1 MAGSWRLVIRRLS
14 SHRLAMIGMVILV
27 LVVAITVVGGRLW
40 RYGYAE
46 ITDDLSS
53 PPSWRHPMGT
63 DGLGR
68 DLFAQVL
75 RGTQKS
81 LQVGL
86 LVAVASTAVGT
97 AIGCLAGYFRGV
109 LDALL
114 MRFTDMVIA
123 VPGIAVLAVLA
134 GSVQSRSGNW
144 FAIALI
150 LSALS
155 WTGLA
160 RVVRSVVLTLR
171 ELEFIEAARAMGA
184 GSGRILVR
192 HLLPHLTGPV
202 TVKASLTVGSAILAE
217 AALSYLGLGI
227 TSPDTSLGRL
237 IETGQQSATTRP
249 WLFYFPGAVVMSIV
263 LSVNFVGEG
272 LRDALDPSRDSL
284 GRR

>member
-1 MAGSWRLVIRRLS
+1 MTGLVTLVIIV
-14 SHRLAMIGMVILV
+14 IG
-27 LVVAITVVGGRLW
+27 TVVVGRLW

-46 ITDDLSS
+46 ITDDLSA

-86 LVAVASTAVGT
+86 LVAFVSTAVGT
-97 AIGCLAGYFRGV
+97 AVGCVAGYFRGLV
-109 LDALL
+109 DHLL
-114 MRFTDMVIA
+114 MRFTDVVLA

-134 GSVQSRSGNW
+134 GSVQGRSGNW

-150 LSALS
+150 LAALS

-160 RVVRSVVLTLR
+160 RIVRSVVLSLR
-171 ELEFIEAARAMGA
+171 EQEFIEAARATGA
-184 GSGRILVR
+184 GSGRIVIR
-192 HLLPHLTGPV
+192 HVLPHLSGPV

-237 IETGQQSATTRP
+237 IETGQQSANTRP
-249 WLFYFPGAVVMSIV
+249 WLFYFPGLVVMSIV
-263 LSVNFVGEG
+263 LSVNFLGDG
-272 LRDALDPSRDSL
+272 LRDALDPKDHRVP
-284 GRR
+284 